1 MNYSKMESQVRRFHS
16 YRRITETGITNV
28 VLTQHT
34 RYQKGFENFDRFS
47 SIHHPLHYVQDMQRL
62 LLKAIVTLVFVS
74 PCLRVRV

>member
-1 MNYSKMESQVRRFHS
+1 MESQVRRFHS

-47 SIHHPLHYVQDMQRL
+47 SIHHPLHYVQDM
-62 LLKAIVTLVFVS
+62 LLKAIITLVFVS